1 MCYFVEI
8 KNTRIEKV
16 GVFMIQQNNP
26 WDDEKDKDSFFAM
39 IDDALDDIEREK
51 ILLEEEGTV
60 SVDEFEKGFGL

>member
-1 MCYFVEI
+1 
-8 KNTRIEKV
+8 
-16 GVFMIQQNNP
+16 MIQQNNP

>member
-1 MCYFVEI
+1 
-8 KNTRIEKV
+8 
-16 GVFMIQQNNP
+16 MIQHNNP

-60 SVDEFEKGFGL
+60 SVDELEKGLGL